1 MRRPC
6 LDKKVAIN
14 VESADYVES
23 SSLLSL
29 ATVGDGDG
37 DDDDGDGDENDDDED
52 GDGNDG
58 DEDDVSGLDGSSRW
72 RIASLINGNGVAA
85 LAPCL

>member
-37 DDDDGDGDENDDDED
+37 DENDDDED
-52 GDGNDG
+52 CDGNDG